1 MREVVDAAKKLSRD
15 EADPLVKKLISL
27 YKDGQPEMKFGK
39 RFNEVYDLENLE
51 STQDWLSTYEQVYEE
66 LLDMGVPLV

>member
-39 RFNEVYDLENLE
+39 RFDEVYDLESLE
-51 STQDWLSTYEQVYEE
+51 PLPIWLEVYEQVYEE
-66 LLDMGVPLV
+66 IRDMGVPVS